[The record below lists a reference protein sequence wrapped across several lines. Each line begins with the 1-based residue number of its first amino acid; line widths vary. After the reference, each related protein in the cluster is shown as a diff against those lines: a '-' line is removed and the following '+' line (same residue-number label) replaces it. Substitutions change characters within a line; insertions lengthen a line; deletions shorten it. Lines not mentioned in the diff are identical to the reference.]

1 MTTTKSIRGVSAFA
15 WLAFAVIPALPIVAN
30 AQIEEVVVSTR
41 RRAESLQDVP
51 IAVSVISSEQIERQG
66 ITDLKDVVANQPSV
80 QFDQSYGPA
89 DNRITIRGLSNTR
102 GRSNVAFLI
111 DGIDVTTET
120 LISAGS
126 GLLANR
132 RLLSDVESIE
142 IVKGP
147 QSALF
152 GRAAFAGAISYTTKE
167 PTDEFDGR
175 VGMDLADFGKRT
187 VEGAF
192 GGPLSDTV
200 GIRLA
205 GVSFN
210 ENGYYTNSISGN
222 DVGGSDGYGAALTTV
237 WKPADP
243 VKIKARIEYSDE
255 HYDPRAVV
263 KFRGDKPYYFPEEA
277 KTIVR
282 PIITTGTDIPQ
293 PNSSGATNLFN
304 FGTYCPGAPGG
315 FDPNNIQGEPG
326 ICLPSQIK
334 NSAGHVVRLSEDPL
348 TGGDYPGTDTE
359 TFRAS
364 ITATFDLG
372 YGIVSS
378 YTGWTDFNSTDLY
391 DQDYDASTALDF
403 NGNGGRPYDTLDPR
417 GGRIDTLMGQ
427 QTSNQESATKQFS
440 QEFRYETQLDGPVQF
455 TGGVL
460 FWQDQRT
467 LTDRNFIAA
476 CAPYGREFPDDLL
489 DEDGEPIGSLKDP
502 TTGVLTKADYV
513 CDGLDNP
520 ATGAFDPSA
529 TSWQQYRRQFSNPQY
544 AASWAARTRHLSF
557 YGRIDWDMTE
567 VLQLSLENR
576 WLDEEFNLTKPG
588 SSSCSEIAF
597 ASGSNVVA
605 PWPVEDESLCDIER
619 IVFNILPL
627 PTDPQTGGLTLRY
640 IEGSTYSSYNTPKAT
655 LSWSVNDNLNTF
667 FSFATAQKPG
677 GINQL
682 AGGGGAEPP
691 KIEDERFD
699 SEKLQA
705 WELGIKSNFEAAGFW
720 NLNSS
725 IFFQDYTAK
734 QVGIQVVSESGVSQP
749 RVVNVEGTQVWG
761 FEFETVWQPGFM
773 EGLTLSVAG
782 TIQDGK
788 YTDWVD
794 DTRNLVKAAVKGEC
808 PIIYKRGDPSTAN
821 PTDELESTD
830 PLDPIFDGLL
840 PTAFC
845 RLDYS
850 GNDLERA
857 PKQAYTAA
865 LQIQRPFLDTPFE
878 YLFEL
883 NGSWQSERWADP
895 ENLVEFADYARL
907 DMRVGLTSDK
917 WDVIAYVDNVLDD
930 DRFQTGGS
938 GPDFGEQVTDLGFT
952 AGFGTTHFFA
962 TMPDPRVF
970 GIRGSYRFGEGR

>member
-1 MTTTKSIRGVSAFA
+1 MTTTKKIRGVSAVA
-15 WLAFAVIPALPIVAN
+15 WMTFAVIPALPMVAS

-41 RRAESLQDVP
+41 RRTESLQDVP

-66 ITDLKDVVANQPSV
+66 ITDLKDVVQNQPSV

-132 RLLSDVESIE
+132 RLLTDVESIE

-167 PTDEFDGR
+167 PSEEFEGR
-175 VGMDLADFGKRT
+175 VGLDVSDFGRRT
-187 VEGAF
+187 IEGAF

-200 GIRLA
+200 GIRIT

-210 ENGYYTNSISGN
+210 EDGYYTNSISGN

-237 WKPADP
+237 WKPVDP
-243 VKIKARIEYSDE
+243 VKVKARIEYSDE

-263 KFRGDKPYYFPEEA
+263 KFRGDTPYYLPEEA
-277 KTIVR
+277 KKIAR
-282 PIITTGTDIPQ
+282 PIVTTGTSIPQ
-293 PNSSGATNLFN
+293 PSSSSATNLFN

-315 FDPNNIQGEPG
+315 FDPNNIQGDPAFCLPG
-326 ICLPSQIK
+326 IIK
-334 NSAGHVVRLSEDPL
+334 NSSGHVVRLSENPL
-348 TGGDYPGTDTE
+348 TGGDFPGTDTE

-364 ITATFDLG
+364 ITATYDLG

-378 YTGWTDFNSTDLY
+378 YTGWTDFNSVDLY

-403 NGNGGRPYDTLDPR
+403 NGNGGRPYGTSDPR
-417 GGRIDTLMGQ
+417 GGRTDTLMGQ
-427 QTSNQESATKQFS
+427 QASNQETATEQFS

-460 FWQDQRT
+460 FWQDQRQ
-467 LTDRNFIAA
+467 LFDRNYIMS
-476 CAPYGREFPDDLL
+476 CAPYGRINADPLYDAY
-489 DEDGEPIGSLKDP
+489 DEDGNPIGNPVGNLRDP
-502 TTGVLTKADYV
+502 TTGELAYVSGV
-513 CDGLDNP
+513 CDGANN
-520 ATGAFDPSA
+520 TA
-529 TSWQQYRRQFSNPQY
+529 TSWQEYYRQFANPQY
-544 AASWAARTRHLSF
+544 AARWAARTEHFSV
-557 YGRIDWDMTE
+557 YGRIDWNMTDD
-567 VLQLSLENR
+567 LQLSIENR
-576 WLDEEFNLTKPG
+576 WLTEDFHLTKPG

-597 ASGSNVVA
+597 ASGSNPVS
-605 PWPVEDESLCDIER
+605 PWPVEARSYCDIER
-619 IVFNILPL
+619 IVFNIPSLPV
-627 PTDPQTGGLTLRY
+627 DPSTGGLTLRY
-640 IEGSTYSSYNTPKAT
+640 IEGSTYSRYNTPKAT
-655 LSWSVNDNLNTF
+655 LSWAVNDSLNTF

-682 AGGGGAEPP
+682 TGGGGSEPP
-691 KIEDERFD
+691 SIEDERFD
-699 SEKLQA
+699 SEKLKA
-705 WELGIKSNFEAAGFW
+705 WELGIKSSFEAAGFW
-720 NLNSS
+720 NFNSS

-734 QVGIQVVSESGVSQP
+734 QVGIQIVSESGVAQP
-749 RVVNVEGTQVWG
+749 RVVNVGGTEVWG
-761 FEFETVWQPGFM
+761 FEFDAMWQPGFM
-773 EGLTLSVAG
+773 EGLTLSLAG
-782 TIQDGK
+782 TIQDAT

-794 DTRNLVKAAVKGEC
+794 DTRNLVKAAVRGEC
-808 PIIYKRGDPSTAN
+808 PVIYKRGDA
-821 PTDELESTD
+821 ESTD
-830 PLDPIFDGLL
+830 PLDPVFNNEL

-857 PKQAYTAA
+857 PKQAYSASM
-865 LQIQRPFLDTPFE
+865 QVQRPFLDTPFE

-883 NGSWQSERWADP
+883 SGSWQDERWAEP
-895 ENLVEFADYARL
+895 ENLVKFADYARL
-907 DMRVGLTSDK
+907 DLRLGLTSDQ
-917 WDVIAYVDNVLDD
+917 WDVIMYVDNVLDD

-938 GPDFGEQVTDLGFT
+938 GPDFGEQVTQLGFT
-952 AGFGTTHFFA
+952 AGFGTSHYFA
-962 TMPDPRVF
+962 TLPDPRVF
-970 GIRGSYRFGEGR
+970 GIRGSYRFGGGR